1 MVPVYHCPYEE
12 GVLVLL
18 CVVDRQLET
27 AGISDF
33 GTIDNVCGLKVLLL
47 GGSYPSAAS
56 THWDQVGFFFFGGG
70 GGGGVGVGGYGGD
83 ETSSYLVHKSQAC
96 LSATFGQRE

>member
-12 GVLVLL
+12 GVLVLV
-18 CVVDRQLET
+18 CVVGRQLET
-27 AGISDF
+27 ASISDF
-33 GTIDNVCGLKVLLL
+33 VAIDNVCGLKVLIL

-56 THWDQVGFFFFGGG
+56 THWSQVVVLFVFFLGG
-70 GGGGVGVGGYGGD
+70 GGYGGD

-96 LSATFGQRE
+96 LSATFGQRR